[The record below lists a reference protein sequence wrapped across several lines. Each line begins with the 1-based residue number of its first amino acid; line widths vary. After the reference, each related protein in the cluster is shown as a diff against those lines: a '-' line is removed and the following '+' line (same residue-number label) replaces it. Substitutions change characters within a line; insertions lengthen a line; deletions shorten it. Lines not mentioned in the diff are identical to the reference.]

1 MRNEQVSPE
10 PGRKTALQS
19 LEHAVALLEAMSA
32 EGRELGVMELS
43 RLLDMPKSTVHR
55 LLSTLRDHRFVEQS
69 GNSGKYR
76 LGLKLWELGCG
87 YVAQLELWRAARP
100 SLEWLTLHSGESSH
114 LAVFDR
120 GEAVYVHLV
129 EADRPMRPF
138 VRIGARTPAHCTA
151 AGKVLLAHQ
160 DALGGGRSHRLQP
173 GVLRRP
179 HYHRS
184 GTVAERADAGSTAR
198 IRGEQWRVPVRSGQ
212 CGGTSLGQHRTGSGS
227 GGGERSRRRPQHRS
241 RHRSGSPSRRQD
253 VGRPGLPAVAG
264 QTTLIPDVA
273 SGSRRER
280 AQRSDP
286 TS

>member
-1 MRNEQVSPE
+1 MRNEQGDSGS
-10 PGRKTALQS
+10 GRKAALQS

-43 RLLDMPKSTVHR
+43 RMLGMPKSSVHR

-69 GNSGKYR
+69 GSSGKYR

-100 SLEWLTLHSGESSH
+100 SLDWLTLHSGESSH
-114 LAVFDR
+114 LAVFDQ

-160 DALGGGRSHRLQP
+160 EPSVLEEFAGSGLESYGAHTITAPEPLLRELTLVRQRGYAVSNGEYLTDLASVGAPVWDSTGQVVAAVAVSGPAVGLNTDRIIDLVSQAAAKASAALGYP
-173 GVLRRP
+173 PLRVRP
-179 HYHRS
+179 R
-184 GTVAERADAGSTAR
+184 
-198 IRGEQWRVPVRSGQ
+198 
-212 CGGTSLGQHRTGSGS
+212 
-227 GGGERSRRRPQHRS
+227 
-241 RHRSGSPSRRQD
+241 
-253 VGRPGLPAVAG
+253 
-264 QTTLIPDVA
+264 
-273 SGSRRER
+273 
-280 AQRSDP
+280 
-286 TS
+286 